1 MFRLIK
7 SQLAEFSYF
16 LEKYFN
22 ITSIIWSILFVALIH
37 AVILIV
43 VVKIAE
49 IIYERKKQKKKSFFS
64 IYIICISAIGFIMN
78 VLISQAYTWDNK
90 LQRVMQNYKY
100 IMAFDSNRRAVFNA
114 LSLPDN
120 TINNN
125 SMFNMAMYL
134 NDNQW
139 NIIKNAIGD
148 SSWYFAK
155 VQKAIAG
162 ILKIGDCHLSLGV
175 IYQGAAAFVPI
186 IFIIAIGLIFL
197 IRRQILP
204 GVLIIISG
212 GMCVLG
218 NFGAGIFML
227 LTLCL
232 GIILD
237 KWLDISIQNLK
248 KNMEKRKKKSVEPEE
263 INSEN
268 TPEKPA
274 DVYFAGL
281 FL

>member
-22 ITSIIWSILFVALIH
+22 ITSIIWSILFVAFIH

-78 VLISQAYTWDNK
+78 VLISQAYTWDSK

-125 SMFNMAMYL
+125 SMFSIAMYL

-148 SSWYFAK
+148 GSWYFAK

-162 ILKIGDCHLSLGV
+162 ILKVGDCHLSLGV
-175 IYQGAAAFVPI
+175 MYQGAAVFVPI

-197 IRRQILP
+197 IRRKILP
-204 GVLIIISG
+204 GVLIIISDG
-212 GMCVLG
+212 ICVLG

-227 LTLCL
+227 SALCL
-232 GIILD
+232 GIFLD
-237 KWLDISIQNLK
+237 KLLNSSARSIKQ
-248 KNMEKRKKKSVEPEE
+248 NMEKRKKSVQ
-263 INSEN
+263 SKEN
-268 TPEKPA
+268 YSSNMVTKPA
-274 DVYFAGL
+274 E
-281 FL
+281 